1 MDALTRFYSSTGLDA
16 GFAGHLATIT
26 SLILLAIICVVVSRG
41 SRYLIGAAVHKLLLK
56 TSFTWDDTLVKHRV
70 FIRLANFAPVLVV
83 YLAAAIV
90 FPPPS
95 MVCDIVR
102 DGTLL
107 VMLVLAIMLFYAAID
122 AFLDV
127 YDGLSFSHEV
137 PLKGF
142 AQVIKIIIF
151 LAASIFAIS
160 LLTDKSPLVLLGG
173 IGAMTAVL
181 MLIFKDVI
189 LGFVAGIQLSANRM
203 IARGDWLEM
212 PSHGADGD
220 VVDVSLTTVKVQ
232 NWDKTITTIPTYALI
247 SESFKNWRGMSES
260 DGRRIKRAVNIDM
273 NTIRFCD
280 EAMLERYR
288 RIQYITNY
296 VEAKQ
301 KEIAA
306 HNQAS
311 GSDAVSLV
319 NGRRLTNIGTF
330 RAYVVAYLKNN
341 PMISDTMTFI
351 VRQLQP
357 GETGVP
363 IEIYV
368 FSKDKDWANYEAI
381 QSDIFDH
388 ILASVSAFDLRLFQH
403 PSGHDLR
410 ALGGSGLGHHAS
422 KEGSQ

>member
-1 MDALTRFYSSTGLDA
+1 
-16 GFAGHLATIT
+16 
-26 SLILLAIICVVVSRG
+26 
-41 SRYLIGAAVHKLLLK
+41 
-56 TSFTWDDTLVKHRV
+56 
-70 FIRLANFAPVLVV
+70 
-83 YLAAAIV
+83 
-90 FPPPS
+90 
-95 MVCDIVR
+95 
-102 DGTLL
+102 
-107 VMLVLAIMLFYAAID
+107 
-122 AFLDV
+122 
-127 YDGLSFSHEV
+127 
-137 PLKGF
+137 
-142 AQVIKIIIF
+142 
-151 LAASIFAIS
+151 
-160 LLTDKSPLVLLGG
+160 
-173 IGAMTAVL
+173 
-181 MLIFKDVI
+181 
-189 LGFVAGIQLSANRM
+189 
-203 IARGDWLEM
+203 M

>member
-1 MDALTRFYSSTGLDA
+1 SSIGLDV
-16 GFAGHLATIT
+16 GFAGHLATMT
-26 SLILLAIICVVVSRG
+26 ALVLLAIICVAVTRASRF
-41 SRYLIGAAVHKLLLK
+41 LISAAVHKLLLK

-95 MVCDIVR
+95 MLYDMLR

-107 VMLVLAIMLFYAAID
+107 VMIVLAIMLLYAAIN
-122 AFLDV
+122 AVLDV
-127 YDGLSFSHEV
+127 YDGLSFSSEV

-151 LAASIFAIS
+151 LAAAIFVIS

-181 MLIFKDVI
+181 MLVFKDVI
-189 LGFVAGIQLSANRM
+189 LGFVAGIQLIANRM

-220 VVDVSLTTVKVQ
+220 VIDVSLTTVKVQ
-232 NWDKTITTIPTYALI
+232 NWDKTISTIPTYSLI

-260 DGRRIKRAVNIDM
+260 DGRRIKRSVHIDM

-288 RIQYITNY
+288 RIQHITGYI
-296 VEAKQ
+296 ESKQ
-301 KEIAA
+301 TEVDAY
-306 HNQAS
+306 NQAS
-311 GSDAVSLV
+311 GIDAASLV

-330 RAYVVAYLKNN
+330 RAYVVAYLKNH

-363 IEIYV
+363 IEVYV
-368 FSKDKDWANYEAI
+368 FSKDKVWANYEAI

-388 ILASVSAFDLRLFQH
+388 ILASVPAFDLRLFQH

-410 ALGGSGLGHHAS
+410 ALGRNAS
-422 KEGSQ
+422 NEDSQ